1 MIETI
6 TSKEFETL
14 VDLFEKDAANY
25 CVPEHWVSHNR
36 LFISSGVNEFI
47 LKINATNKELVIG
60 NIQFKNKESG
70 VALETL
76 EFLTKYANKNGFE
89 KITLDCIITEEMK
102 KFALENGFEEKENN
116 IINLQKELIAM

>member
-1 MIETI
+1 MIESI
-6 TSKEFETL
+6 TSEDFETL
-14 VDLFEKDAANY
+14 VGLFEKDAAD
-25 CVPEHWVSHNR
+25 CLPEYWVSHNR

-76 EFLTKYANKNGFE
+76 EFLTKYANKNGFK

-102 KFALENGFEEKENN
+102 KFALKHGFEEKEKN
-116 IINLQKELIAM
+116 ITNLQKELIAM